1 MPDID
6 SASDDDGSSSDPPS
20 ESSDFAPTN
29 WHGAANAGGPAAADA
44 VSDPLPRGLIHLFF
58 HLICASCLHLFSFQD
73 GYSSC
78 DEKDIDLIIDNIITL
93 EWNF

>member
-44 VSDPLPRGLIHLFF
+44 
-58 HLICASCLHLFSFQD
+58 D